1 MTGGGN
7 YGSIMDNRYGA
18 HETCDLHEVTA
29 FKALC
34 LTKSKTM
41 QALVE
46 DPELKSLLQMDVELS
61 TRQLKELDT
70 LLAKAV
76 H

>member
-1 MTGGGN
+1 
-7 YGSIMDNRYGA
+7 MDNRYGA
-18 HETCDLHEVTA
+18 HETCDLHEITA

-46 DPELKSLLQMDVELS
+46 DPELKALLQTDIEQS
-61 TRQLKELDT
+61 TRQLKELDS
-70 LLAKAV
+70 LLANSV